1 MTILQ
6 AIAIAVLQGVTEL
19 FPVSSLGHTVVLP
32 TLLGW
37 GDIQSR
43 PDFLPLIVIMHFGT
57 AVALLIYFRRDWLDF
72 ARSLAG
78 RDPERTAADRRLL
91 LMIAVATI
99 PAALI
104 GFFFESKLRTA
115 FASPLIAASFL
126 VLNGIILLAGEE
138 IRHRGRQ
145 TLEQLGIDGALA
157 IGIAQATALLPGLSR
172 SGMSMIGGV
181 VVGLRHADA
190 ARFSFLIATPIIFGA
205 ALHQIPK
212 LGAAAFSPLAL
223 VCFFVSGACAYAS
236 TAVLMRYFAHRD
248 LGALNPFAFYCAIFG
263 FVSLW
268 VLVLRG

>member
-1 MTILQ
+1 
-6 AIAIAVLQGVTEL
+6 
-19 FPVSSLGHTVVLP
+19 
-32 TLLGW
+32 
-37 GDIQSR
+37 
-43 PDFLPLIVIMHFGT
+43 
-57 AVALLIYFRRDWLDF
+57 
-72 ARSLAG
+72 
-78 RDPERTAADRRLL
+78 
-91 LMIAVATI
+91 MIAVATI

-104 GFFFESKLRTA
+104 GFFFEAKLRTA

>member
-1 MTILQ
+1 MTFFQ

-37 GDIQSR
+37 GDIQSK
-43 PDFLPLIVIMHFGT
+43 PDFLPLIVVMHFGT

-78 RDPERTAADRRLL
+78 RDPERTATDRRLF
-91 LMIAVATI
+91 LMIVIATI

-138 IRHRGRQ
+138 IRLRGQ
-145 TLEQLGIDGALA
+145 QALEGLGIDGALA

-172 SGMSMIGGV
+172 SGMTMIGGV

-212 LGAAAFSPLAL
+212 LGAAAFSPVAL
-223 VCFFVSGACAYAS
+223 VCFFVSGACAYVS
-236 TAVLMRYFAHRD
+236 TSILMRYFAHRD
-248 LGALNPFAFYCAIFG
+248 FGALSPFAFYCAIFG